1 MTNTEHLTALYAAL
15 DGLLTDLDANGT
27 PESAAASL
35 RYHLKQH
42 GLAIRGAEAA
52 ALPATPAGLDAE
64 RLNRAAYRTPMQPE
78 ESMKEWL
85 YRVAAAYAEG
95 EPSE

>member
-1 MTNTEHLTALYAAL
+1 MPDSPDATLNEDVLKFIRWSANTREDTTENIGVAR
-15 DGLLTDLDANGT
+15 DLLA
-27 PESAAASL
+27 
-35 RYHLKQH
+35 RIK
-42 GLAIRGAEAA
+42 AA
-52 ALPATPAGLDAE
+52 ALPAAPAGLDAE

-95 EPSE
+95 EPE